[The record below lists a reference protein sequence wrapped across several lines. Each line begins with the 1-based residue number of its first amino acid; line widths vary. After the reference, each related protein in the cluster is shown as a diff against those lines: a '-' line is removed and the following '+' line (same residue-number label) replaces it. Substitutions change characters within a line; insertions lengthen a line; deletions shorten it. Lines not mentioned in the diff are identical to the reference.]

1 MRRQRKLLSIYLF
14 ISLSIFLSRSKPKIL
29 KLKTQFFEQPVTA
42 IIYIYI
48 IYFSHINKTSTYE
61 DPRKWGSVE
70 AEETPQPREVSDIYI
85 NRVDIGTV
93 KPKKIYVK
101 KNIEKEGNCRYET
114 VGKASLS
121 VIKFI
126 LYHCKRKFLFAD
138 SDIIFMISQ

>member
-1 MRRQRKLLSIYLF
+1 MRRQRILSSIYLF

-29 KLKTQFFEQPVTA
+29 KLKTQFFGQPVTD
-42 IIYIYI
+42 IIFILI
-48 IYFSHINKTSTYE
+48 LYFSHINKTSTYE

-101 KNIEKEGNCRYET
+101 RTLRKKVIVDMKQWEKLR
-114 VGKASLS
+114 
-121 VIKFI
+121 
-126 LYHCKRKFLFAD
+126 
-138 SDIIFMISQ
+138 SQ